1 MYDIIIIGAGP
12 GGVSSALYS
21 KRANMNVLLL
31 YNDGGELKKAHKI
44 DNYYGFPNGIEGI
57 DLFNNGLKQAENLGV
72 DISKEE
78 VLDIRFTG
86 NSYELT
92 TKNNKYNSLSVIIA
106 TGIKRDTPNIK
117 GLKDF
122 EGKGVSYCA
131 ICDGFFYKNKRVAV
145 LGNQNYALSEANELK
160 NVTKEVLIL
169 TNGNKMEVD
178 SPYEVIADKISEL
191 TGNEKLESIKFD
203 NGKSLD
209 IDGLFVAIGT
219 AGGLDFAK
227 KLGILTEK
235 NHIIVNE
242 NMETN
247 INGIYA
253 VGNLTGGLLQV
264 NKAVYDG
271 AIAGINASNYV
282 RKVKENRN
290 ENNNG

>member
-12 GGVSSALYS
+12 GGVSSSLYS

-31 YNDGGELKKAHKI
+31 YNDEGELKKAHKI

-131 ICDGFFYKNKRVAV
+131 ICDGFFYKNKKVAV
-145 LGNQNYALSEANELK
+145 LGNKNYALSEANELK
-160 NVTKEVLIL
+160 NIAKEVLIL

-191 TGNEKLESIKFD
+191 TGNEKLESVKFD

-227 KLGILTEK
+227 KLGILIEK
-235 NHIIVNE
+235 NNIIVNE

-282 RKVKENRN
+282 RKVKENKN

>member
-31 YNDGGELKKAHKI
+31 YNDEGELKKAHKI

-57 DLFNNGLKQAENLGV
+57 DLFNNGLKQAENLDV

-160 NVTKEVLIL
+160 NIAKEVLIL

-191 TGNEKLESIKFD
+191 TGNEKLESVKFD
-203 NGKSLD
+203 NDKSLD

-235 NHIIVNE
+235 NNIIVNE

>member
-12 GGVSSALYS
+12 GGVSSSLYS

-31 YNDGGELKKAHKI
+31 YNDEGELKKAHKI

-78 VLDIRFTG
+78 VLYIKFTG

-160 NVTKEVLIL
+160 NIAKEVLIL

-191 TGNEKLESIKFD
+191 TGNEKLESVKFD

-227 KLGILTEK
+227 KLGILIEK
-235 NHIIVNE
+235 NNIIVNE